1 MNKWIKFFSAINLI
15 ALANQIVENNLLN
28 IGDSNCDKSFER
40 LFKWRSVTY
49 GFQEAKVVNK
59 PIFLLIHKMQCPS
72 CQKLKQKFS
81 NSVRLMDLS
90 DRFVMVKAE
99 MGYDAALDDDK
110 FQPDGK
116 YVPRI
121 LFFTSNGDFI
131 EEAYNNHA
139 DADKEYK
146 FFYKNPSEIINTML
160 LVLKNY
166 SKEPLRVIFQYEELL
181 HLETCDMEDDI
192 LVPTLLH

>member
-1 MNKWIKFFSAINLI
+1 MTISRKISVKVMNKWIKFFSTINLI
-15 ALANQIVENNLLN
+15 ALANQIVGNNLLN

-90 DRFVMVKAE
+90 DRYVS
-99 MGYDAALDDDK
+99 
-110 FQPDGK
+110 K
-116 YVPRI
+116 YVH
-121 LFFTSNGDFI
+121 TCMN
-131 EEAYNNHA
+131 
-139 DADKEYK
+139 
-146 FFYKNPSEIINTML
+146 INIHH
-160 LVLKNY
+160 Y
-166 SKEPLRVIFQYEELL
+166 
-181 HLETCDMEDDI
+181 
-192 LVPTLLH
+192 